1 MSAFGGKAD
10 VRELPSECLLIAKS
24 GHPTAR
30 STTSGLV
37 VLAPDKTQVIV
48 PDPQVGGFYSPV
60 ASITL
65 TINVNEIILP
75 TEIESLIIIQ
85 VTMMHW
91 GILWLLHYH
100 SINLKS
106 FALLKR

>member
-1 MSAFGGKAD
+1 MSAIGGKSD
-10 VRELPSECLLIAKS
+10 VREVPAVCPLIAKS

-65 TINVNEIILP
+65 TINANEIILP
-75 TEIESLIIIQ
+75 IWIESFII
-85 VTMMHW
+85 
-91 GILWLLHYH
+91 
-100 SINLKS
+100 
-106 FALLKR
+106 A

>member
-10 VRELPSECLLIAKS
+10 LLATDSERLLIAKS

-48 PDPQVGGFYSPV
+48 PDRQVGGFYSPV

-65 TINVNEIILP
+65 TINANEIILP
-75 TEIESLIIIQ
+75 IWIESFII
-85 VTMMHW
+85 
-91 GILWLLHYH
+91 
-100 SINLKS
+100 
-106 FALLKR
+106 A